1 MDNEKKLLP
10 VPPGYRR
17 VETDEDIK
25 TLRALADE
33 RGDIGRVWLC
43 DRALKG
49 DQTARQMVQDMAIQC
64 PTA

>member
-1 MDNEKKLLP
+1 MDKSIV

-17 VETDEDIK
+17 VETDDDIK
-25 TLRALADE
+25 KLRALADE
-33 RGDIGRVWLC
+33 RGDLARVWLC

-64 PTA
+64 PTE